1 MERLLWFWDGAEGAM
16 GSWKRRFVK
25 GRRSPFLLVVVKRR
39 LVVEIGQCLYEM
51 RAFDVML

>member
-1 MERLLWFWDGAEGAM
+1 MERLLWFWDGAEGAL